1 MKKNGI
7 HTNPKKYK
15 IYHLSILLTIPIL
28 TNSILTTIT
37 AYTIM
42 QVVEN
47 NTFGLFENYLDLWK
61 EKTVPELNE
70 GRDEKKNLD

>member
-1 MKKNGI
+1 
-7 HTNPKKYK
+7 
-15 IYHLSILLTIPIL
+15 
-28 TNSILTTIT
+28 
-37 AYTIM
+37 M

-61 EKTVPELNE
+61 GKTVPELNE